1 MASVAEHES
10 SNAENIVRDIQT
22 ERMIYQIN
30 SASNARK
37 ATEKMK
43 KSVSDISKEME
54 NVRSLA
60 YEKKLKI
67 DELKITLAEKKEKMR
82 KIQQEVERARKKVE
96 IVAKKTIEC
105 ETEENKIKTAIG
117 IVKEAA
123 ESVDS
128 KYLEQSQNEL
138 ADSLIKASLDTE
150 KAQSELNAAQ
160 KTEEIASKKL
170 IDIQI
175 EINKSEAYTIDKI
188 SESERIIANVATT
201 IDHIIKSYEEISSVS
216 KDLLNSA
223 ITTEVEFQNTRKTE
237 TQYYQQS
244 SSITSN
250 PNLEYA

>member
-1 MASVAEHES
+1 MVSVAEHES

-82 KIQQEVERARKKVE
+82 KIQQEVERAKKKVE
-96 IVAKKTIEC
+96 IIAKKTIEC
-105 ETEENKIKTAIG
+105 ETEKSKIKTAIG
-117 IVKEAA
+117 IIKEAA
-123 ESVDS
+123 ERVNS
-128 KYLEQSQNEL
+128 KYLEQSQNGL
-138 ADSLIKASLDTE
+138 ADSLVKASLDTE

-160 KTEEIASKKL
+160 KTEEIVSKKL

-201 IDHIIKSYEEISSVS
+201 IDHIIKSYEEISFVS

-223 ITTEVEFQNTRKTE
+223 ITTKIDFEESSTNQAN
-237 TQYYQQS
+237 QYQQTASIGKS
-244 SSITSN
+244 S
-250 PNLEYA
+250 LEYA